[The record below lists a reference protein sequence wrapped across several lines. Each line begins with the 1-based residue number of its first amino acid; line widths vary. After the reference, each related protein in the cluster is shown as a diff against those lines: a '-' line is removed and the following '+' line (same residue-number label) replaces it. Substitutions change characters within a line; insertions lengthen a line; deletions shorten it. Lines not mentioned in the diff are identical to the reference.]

1 MEVLYKGE
9 EGGIILVEFEI
20 VERDVYYISASI
32 VTCI

>member
-20 VERDVYYISASI
+20 AERDVYYMSASI